1 LTIFETGNALMP
13 TAGQSSEATIPA
25 RNAQFPW
32 DDFAADAYHEHN
44 YDSLREDDE
53 EILSL
58 VSSWFT
64 DAAVG
69 PALHGLDVG
78 AGPNLYPALAM
89 LPHCA
94 RITLREYSASN
105 VQWLRGATAALDE
118 RWRPFWQVVSPDDGR
133 GGFESARA
141 ELARSAQVEQ
151 GSVFDL
157 PEAGWDLGTMFFV
170 AESISQDPAEF
181 EAATG
186 AFVRALRP
194 GSPFAAAF
202 MERSQGYE
210 VGGIAFPATSVGE
223 SEISGCLEQVATDL
237 KVQRVQ
243 VRPAPLR
250 PGYTGYVVAIGRAK

>member
-1 LTIFETGNALMP
+1 LTIFDAGKCLMP
-13 TAGQSSEATIPA
+13 TAGQSSEPAVPA
-25 RNAQFPW
+25 RNAQFRW

-44 YDSLREDDE
+44 YDTMRHDDAE
-53 EILSL
+53 MLGL
-58 VSSWFT
+58 VASWFDT
-64 DAAVG
+64 AATG
-69 PALHGLDVG
+69 AALHGLDVG

-94 RITLREYSASN
+94 EISLLEFSASN
-105 VQWLRGATAALDE
+105 AAWLRTATAGLDE
-118 RWRPFWQVVSPDDGR
+118 RWRPFWAVVSPGDRR
-133 GGFESARA
+133 GDFESARA
-141 ELARSAQVEQ
+141 LMADRARVEQ

-157 PEAGWDLGTMFFV
+157 PASHWDIGTMFFV

-186 AFVRALRP
+186 AFVRALRS

-202 MERSQGYE
+202 MERSQGYQ
-210 VGGIAFPATSVGE
+210 VGGIEYPATSVGE
-223 SEISGCLEQVATDL
+223 PEISRCLGAVATDV
-237 KVQRVQ
+237 KVQRVR

>member
-1 LTIFETGNALMP
+1 MP
-13 TAGQSSEATIPA
+13 IAGQSSATADSPA

-32 DDFAADAYHEHN
+32 DDFAADVYHEHN
-44 YDSLREDDE
+44 YDSLREDDAE
-53 EILSL
+53 MLGL
-58 VSSWFT
+58 VASWFDT
-64 DAAVG
+64 ATATV
-69 PALHGLDVG
+69 PAGGELSGLDVG
-78 AGPNLYPALAM
+78 AGPNLYPALSM
-89 LPHCA
+89 LPHC
-94 RITLREYSASN
+94 REVTLREYSASN
-105 VQWLRGATAALDE
+105 AAWLRNATAHLDE
-118 RWRPFWQVVSPDDGR
+118 RWRPFWDVVSPDGVHE
-133 GGFESARA
+133 GFESARA
-141 ELARSAQVEQ
+141 RLAERARVDQ

-157 PEAGWDLGTMFFV
+157 PEARWDLGTMFFV

-202 MERSQGYE
+202 MERSVGYE
-210 VGGIAFPATSVGE
+210 VGGVSFPATSVAE
-223 SEISGCLEQVATDL
+223 PEINGCLETVATDL

>member
-1 LTIFETGNALMP
+1 MIFETGNRLMP
-13 TAGQSSEATIPA
+13 IAGQSSEATAPA

-44 YDSLREDDE
+44 YDSMREDDAE
-53 EILSL
+53 MLGL
-58 VSSWFT
+58 VASWF
-64 DAAVG
+64 DAAAG
-69 PALHGLDVG
+69 GTALRGLDVG
-78 AGPNLYPALAM
+78 AGPNLYPTLAM
-89 LPHCA
+89 LPYCSE
-94 RITLREYSASN
+94 ITLREYSASN
-105 VQWLRGATAALDE
+105 VAWLRAATGELDG
-118 RWRPFWQVVSPDDGR
+118 RWRPFWEVVSPRERYGD
-133 GGFESARA
+133 FESARA
-141 ELARSAQVEQ
+141 RLSGTAKVEQ

-223 SEISGCLEQVATDL
+223 SEVSGCLETVATDL
-237 KVQRVQ
+237 KVQRVR

>member
-1 LTIFETGNALMP
+1 MSI
-13 TAGQSSEATIPA
+13 AGQSSAPAAMA

-32 DDFAADAYHEHN
+32 DEFAADAYHEHN
-44 YDSLREDDE
+44 YDSLREDDAE
-53 EILSL
+53 MLGT
-58 VSSWFT
+58 VASWFDT
-64 DAAVG
+64 ATATAPVRDG
-69 PALHGLDVG
+69 LYGLDVG
-78 AGPNLYPALAM
+78 AGPNLYPALSM
-89 LPHCA
+89 LPHC
-94 RITLREYSASN
+94 REITLREYSASN
-105 VQWLRGATAALDE
+105 AAWLRTGTAHLDE
-118 RWRPFWQVVSPDDGR
+118 RWRPFWDVVSPAGDHGD
-133 GGFESARA
+133 FESARA
-141 ELARSAQVEQ
+141 RLAERARVEQ

-157 PEAGWDLGTMFFV
+157 PRAGWDLGTMFFV

-202 MERSQGYE
+202 MERSAGYE
-210 VGGIAFPATSVGE
+210 VGGIEFPATSVGE
-223 SEISGCLEQVATDL
+223 PEITDCLESVATDL

>member
-1 LTIFETGNALMP
+1 
-13 TAGQSSEATIPA
+13 
-25 RNAQFPW
+25 
-32 DDFAADAYHEHN
+32 
-44 YDSLREDDE
+44 
-53 EILSL
+53 
-58 VSSWFT
+58 
-64 DAAVG
+64 
-69 PALHGLDVG
+69 
-78 AGPNLYPALAM
+78 M

-118 RWRPFWQVVSPDDGR
+118 RWRPFWHVVSPDDAH

-141 ELARSAQVEQ
+141 ELARCAQVEQ

-157 PEAGWDLGTMFFV
+157 PQAGWDLGTMFFV

-223 SEISGCLEQVATDL
+223 SEISGCLELVATDL

-243 VRPAPLR
+243 VKPAPLR

>member
-1 LTIFETGNALMP
+1 MIFETGNRLMQ
-13 TAGQSSEATIPA
+13 TAGQSSEATAPA

-44 YDSLREDDE
+44 YDSMREDDGE
-53 EILSL
+53 MLCL
-58 VSSWFT
+58 VASWFAEAGGT
-64 DAAVG
+64 
-69 PALHGLDVG
+69 ALRGLDVG
-78 AGPNLYPALAM
+78 AGPNLYPTLAM

-94 RITLREYSASN
+94 EITLREYSTSN
-105 VQWLRGATAALDE
+105 VAWLRTATAALDE
-118 RWRPFWQVVSPDDGR
+118 RWRPFWEVVSPAGVHGD
-133 GGFESARA
+133 FESARA
-141 ELARSAQVEQ
+141 RLADVAGVEQ

-157 PEAGWDLGTMFFV
+157 PAARWELGTMFFV

-223 SEISGCLEQVATDL
+223 SEISGCLEKVATDL
-237 KVQRVQ
+237 KVQRVR